1 MRISTITAVAGALC
15 AGATAAAADLD
26 ADIRAAL
33 EASHWTLTVRADSLD
48 GPGAEWLLTQAANA
62 QFTLL
67 GESHL
72 TAETPVFTGALL
84 HELADDGY
92 EVYVTETGPETTRL
106 VVDTIESGGLDAAEA
121 MLAAN
126 PFSIAFLDQRE
137 EMRAVAGALDLG
149 YAVWGVDQEF
159 MGSARGLLTRLV
171 AIAPDDDRAVAQAML
186 DRATEGFAKFA
197 SSGDQSGAF
206 LVSATGDDFNEL
218 AGAFE
223 SVPEAQDIIEQL
235 RASRAVYGAYNERR
249 YYDNNSTR
257 IALMKRNLLRHI
269 ERAGWTPLDMPK
281 AVLKAGTFHM
291 GKGHTPMHVLDLGN
305 FANELAIAGG
315 SASFHI
321 LVTAI
326 GKVGPGGAFNA
337 WTGQAPHLA
346 PLFDLVEGDQPV
358 VVDLR
363 PLRAIL
369 TQSGQKTEAQEELQ
383 NTILAFDAAV
393 IYPQFTQ
400 ADGLYPM
407 PGQ

>member
-1 MRISTITAVAGALC
+1 MRTSTIIAVAGALC
-15 AGATAAAADLD
+15 AGATAAADLD

-33 EASHWTLTVRADSLD
+33 DASQKTLTIHEESL
-48 GPGAEWLLTQAANA
+48 GGAGAEWLLAEAAA
-62 QFTLL
+62 AKFTLL

-84 HELADDGY
+84 HELAGAGY
-92 EVYVTETGPETTRL
+92 EVYITETGPETTRL
-106 VVDTIESGGLDAAEA
+106 LVGTIETGGLDAAAA
-121 MLAAN
+121 MLTAN

-137 EMRAVAGALDLG
+137 EMRAVRDALDLG

-171 AIAPDDDRAVAQAML
+171 AIAPNDDARTAAQTML
-186 DRATEGFAKFA
+186 DRANEGFARFV

-206 LVSATGDDFNEL
+206 LVSATDADFDAL
-218 AGAFE
+218 ASAFAGSDE
-223 SVPEAQDIIEQL
+223 GIDIIEQL
-235 RASRAVYGAYNERR
+235 RASRAVYGAFNEGR

-269 ERAGWTPLDMPK
+269 ERAGWTPLNMPK
-281 AVLKAGTFHM
+281 AVFKAGAVHM

-305 FANELAIAGG
+305 FANEVAIAAG
-315 SASFHI
+315 SESFHI
-321 LVTAI
+321 LVTAT
-326 GKVGPGGAFNA
+326 GKVGPNGEFNSWA
-337 WTGQAPHLA
+337 GQAAHLT

-369 TQSGQKTEAQEELQ
+369 TQSGDKADAQEDLQELV
-383 NTILAFDAAV
+383 LAFDAAV

-400 ADGLYPM
+400 ADALYPM